1 MKEAKRRLVREVT
14 SKLNRLPND
23 KQNYI
28 LGIMDGIMISS
39 RNTRMDHPEEKGND
53 KAEAGKE

>member
-1 MKEAKRRLVREVT
+1 MKETKRRIVREVT
-14 SKLNRLPND
+14 SKLNKLPTD

-39 RNTRMDHPEEKGND
+39 RNTRIDDSGEKE